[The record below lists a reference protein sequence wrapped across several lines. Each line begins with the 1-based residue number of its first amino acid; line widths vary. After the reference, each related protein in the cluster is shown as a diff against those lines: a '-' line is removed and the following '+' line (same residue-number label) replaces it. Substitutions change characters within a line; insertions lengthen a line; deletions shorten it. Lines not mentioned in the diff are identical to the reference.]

1 MKYLKMNGLGNEF
14 VVLKSHERLHL
25 GENQVTALHRPQD
38 SLGFDQLLSIEPSD
52 YADCF
57 MGIWNQDGS
66 KVAACGNGTR
76 AVAWAMMEETGKD
89 EISIETEAGILYA
102 KKAGD
107 KFVSVDM
114 GEPRLKWDQIPLSE
128 DMQTIRMELQ
138 IGPID
143 KPILWGPSAVSMGNP
158 HCVFFV
164 ENAETA
170 PVKEIGPMIEY
181 HPLFPERTNV
191 GFAQIIDRQTIR
203 LRVWERGV
211 GETLACGTGACAAL
225 VAAVRRKLVDNK
237 ARMKLNGGDLFIEWR
252 QSDNHVYMTGA
263 VETTGS
269 GDLKI

>member
-14 VVLKSHERLHL
+14 VVLRSHERLHL
-25 GENQVTALHRPQD
+25 DEAQVLSLHRPQD
-38 SLGFDQLLSIEPSD
+38 ALGFDQLLSIEPSD
-52 YADCF
+52 KADCF

-107 KFVSVDM
+107 RFVTVDM
-114 GEPRLKWDQIPLSE
+114 GEPRLKWNEIPLSE

-138 IGPID
+138 VGPLD
-143 KPILWGPSAVSMGNP
+143 KPVLWGPSAVSMGNP

-211 GETLACGTGACAAL
+211 GETRACGTGACAAL

-237 ARMKLNGGDLFIEWR
+237 ARLKLNGGDLFIEWR

-263 VETTGS
+263 VETTGA